1 MSNNTSTPS
10 KCISRKK
17 CYKVSKFVTRAIY
30 VIKLFCLASHDAI
43 IDNIEEEH
51 HSVQEMKQHFQE
63 SEVVQEEDAAAANVI
78 NVKQE
83 QLDPTALHELAE
95 ISMRHAINSATS
107 NLYKCEMCDE
117 VFSDRAQLLVH
128 VPIHI

>member
-1 MSNNTSTPS
+1 MEL
-10 KCISRKK
+10 
-17 CYKVSKFVTRAIY
+17 
-30 VIKLFCLASHDAI
+30 IKLFCLASHDQL
-43 IDNIEEEH
+43 IDNIEVEH
-51 HSVQEMKQHFQE
+51 HSVQETKQHFQE
-63 SEVVQEEDAAAANVI
+63 TEVVQEEAANVI

-95 ISMRHAINSATS
+95 ISMRHAINSASS

>member
-1 MSNNTSTPS
+1 M
-10 KCISRKK
+10 
-17 CYKVSKFVTRAIY
+17 
-30 VIKLFCLASHDAI
+30 IKLFCLASHESI

-63 SEVVQEEDAAAANVI
+63 SEVVQEEADAAAAHVI

-95 ISMRHAINSATS
+95 ISMRHAINSAS
-107 NLYKCEMCDE
+107 SKLYKCEMCDE
-117 VFSDRAQLLVH
+117 VFSERAQLLVH